1 MWILP
6 LLLLCLVMSCHN
18 ELFRVCDCSPSCV
31 WVQMQQS
38 WKSWKASTWTYTP
51 LSLYL
56 HQLMPEVKQLQCNS
70 IAKTFCKL
78 ERLLPPSLS
87 CHCPPFLQP
96 PLLSPASLWQFD
108 AHAKWSCLSATP
120 LHRPDIRSSFKP
132 SSGED
137 VHLSAMKHWYYAV
150 AGAKVLISRNGCRR
164 I

>member
-6 LLLLCLVMSCHN
+6 LLLLCLVMTCRN

-56 HQLMPEVKQLQCNS
+56 HNLVPEVKQLKCNS
-70 IAKTFCKL
+70 ITKTLHKL

-87 CHCPPFLQP
+87 CHAHFSYNHVSYH
-96 PLLSPASLWQFD
+96 PLPYDCLMPTKLLECNSIAQTWHKELFQALIWIRCTSSLCYE
-108 AHAKWSCLSATP
+108 ALVLCCSWSQGP
-120 LHRPDIRSSFKP
+120 
-132 SSGED
+132 
-137 VHLSAMKHWYYAV
+137 
-150 AGAKVLISRNGCRR
+150 ISRNGCRR